1 MTPQEAAELAT
12 LRAEINAMREIVDK
26 HEGFI
31 DEARVNMAAV
41 NLATARIEERLG
53 AALKVQ
59 HLEGKIAGAI
69 FTAILGIAGLIIAW
83 FKK

>member
-1 MTPQEAAELAT
+1 MQTT
-12 LRAEINAMREIVDK
+12 VDK

-41 NLATARIEERLG
+41 NLTTARIEERLD
-53 AALKVQ
+53 AALKIQ
-59 HLEGKIAGAI
+59 RLEGKIAGAI
-69 FTAILGIAGLIIAW
+69 ITAVLGILGLIVSW